1 MKPSAKWQDPRHK
14 LLWMFWSLIGQAVLL
29 ALSDTG
35 AVCTAYII
43 VAQSVFEVRGLIVEP
58 FPYGTP
64 RCRVDEERNGVE
76 SGIERAVR
84 TGSDDGL
91 GRIRQRLDR
100 DAVGRIIAG
109 L

>member
-1 MKPSAKWQDPRHK
+1 M
-14 LLWMFWSLIGQAVLL
+14 
-29 ALSDTG
+29 
-35 AVCTAYII
+35 
-43 VAQSVFEVRGLIVEP
+43 
-58 FPYGTP
+58 
-64 RCRVDEERNGVE
+64 DEERNGVE